1 MLNGKGKLGPLMNE
15 PMNPEMLVKYAS
27 EFTGKPIKVSA
38 YPWALVGSVLSLI
51 GIFKP
56 EIGDLKKMFD

>member
-1 MLNGKGKLGPLMNE
+1 MNE